1 MSLYK
6 DKSIKKIYVFNA
18 GCIRRGLD
26 IIHIQKHFQENGWTI
41 TRCIGKADM
50 VVIATCGVVRL
61 NEINSLRAIE
71 KAEKSKAKS
80 ARIVVTGCLPKI
92 NPAEIKKR
100 GDFIFVPTG
109 ELNKFDSIIH
119 ARKLFAEVAAPDSI
133 ADNRDITNYLV
144 ARSFC
149 RQYPFYKTLFHRFS
163 MNSMF
168 LSASVYMNRTIQ
180 YVKKVFSNTPQK
192 KVVPYFN
199 IRIAE
204 GCMSNC
210 SFCATKFATGR
221 LRSRPPEKIIKD
233 FKHGLSKKYRI
244 FQLISE
250 DTGCYGLDI
259 GIDFS
264 ELLEQIF
271 AIEGDY
277 QLVIIDCCPQWL
289 VEQRQ
294 KIVPLIVEHQD
305 KIKELFVPIQ
315 SGSDHILKRMR
326 RNYIAEDVKSVLN
339 EIGERAHGIAIR
351 TSFLI
356 GFPGETEEDFAETKR
371 FISEIDFFEVTIN
384 RYEDRPGTEASNMPD
399 KIPQEVIEQRA
410 LHLSKEMGCRI
421 LS

>member
-6 DKSIKKIYVFNA
+6 DRSIKKFYIFNA
-18 GCIRRGLD
+18 GCIRRAID
-26 IIHIQKHFQENGWTI
+26 AIHIQEYLEENNWKLTKHLK
-41 TRCIGKADM
+41 RADLI
-50 VVIATCGVVRL
+50 VIATCGVVRL
-61 NEINSLRAIE
+61 NEINSLKAISI
-71 KAEKSKAKS
+71 AEKKKKKNSQ
-80 ARIVVTGCLPKI
+80 IVITGCLPKI
-92 NPAEIKKR
+92 NPDEIGKIGK
-100 GDFIFVPTG
+100 FIIVPTG
-109 ELNKFDSIIH
+109 NLELLDSTITAVKPIS
-119 ARKLFAEVAAPDSI
+119 EVGAPDSI
-133 ADNRDITNYLV
+133 ADNKDITNYLI

-149 RQYPFYKTLFHRFS
+149 RQYQFYKALFHRFS

-168 LSASVYMNRTIQ
+168 LSASVYINRTIQ
-180 YVKKVFSNTPQK
+180 YVKKVFSNAPQK

-210 SFCATKFATGR
+210 AFCATKFATGR
-221 LRSRPPEKIIKD
+221 LRSRPVEKIIEDLKY
-233 FKHGLSKKYRI
+233 GIGKKYKI
-244 FQLISE
+244 FQLIAE

-259 GIDFS
+259 GTNFS

-294 KIVPLIVEHQD
+294 KIVPLIVKNQD

-326 RNYIAEDVKSVLN
+326 RNYIADDVKSVLK
-339 EIGERAHGIAIR
+339 ELRERAPSIAIR
-351 TSFLI
+351 TSFLV
-356 GFPGETEEDFAETKR
+356 GFPGETEKDFAETER
-371 FISEIDFFEVTIN
+371 FIPEIDFFEVTIN

-399 KIPQEVIEQRA
+399 KIPQKVIEQRA